1 VNWIIEPEQG
11 KTVHCKAKARYKQ
24 KEADAVVECLGEGRV
39 KVTFT
44 EPQRGITTG
53 QSVVFYDGD
62 TVLGGG
68 RIL

>member
-1 VNWIIEPEQG
+1 M
-11 KTVHCKAKARYKQ
+11 
-24 KEADAVVECLGEGRV
+24 VECIGEGKV
-39 KVTFT
+39 KVTFE